1 MKEKVNNRPIGITVL
16 AALYI
21 LGAGM
26 GLLTLASN
34 LVSGSVNTESGTF
47 AAILVFGTSTMISF
61 VTLFAGIDLLSGN
74 IRGYILANFYLV
86 YNIFNDIATVIA
98 IQYLNNQLV
107 ISQYALRILLSIV
120 IIVFLNY
127 KTSLAYFKIK
137 IEQIRSYMLMVAIV
151 ALVLVVLVNGLY
163 LLFAS

>member
-1 MKEKVNNRPIGITVL
+1 MKEKLKSRPIGITVL

-34 LVSGSVNTESGTF
+34 LVSGSINTESGTF
-47 AAILVFGTSTMISF
+47 AAILVFGTSTIISF

-74 IRGYILANFYLV
+74 TRGYILASFYLI

-127 KTSLAYFKIK
+127 KTSLDYFQIK
-137 IEQIRSYMLMVAIV
+137 REQIRSYMLMVAIV
-151 ALVLVVLVNGLY
+151 ALVLVILVNGLY
-163 LLFAS
+163 LLFAR